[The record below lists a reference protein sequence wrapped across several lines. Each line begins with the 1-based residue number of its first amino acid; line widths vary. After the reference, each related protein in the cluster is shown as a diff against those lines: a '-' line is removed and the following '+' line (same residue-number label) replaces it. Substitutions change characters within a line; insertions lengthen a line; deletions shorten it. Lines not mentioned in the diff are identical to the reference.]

1 MKLIEAQVDRLVG
14 PTHHFGGLGVGNVA
28 SQSHAGNV
36 SNPANAAIQGL
47 DKMRL
52 IASYG
57 VPQFILPPQV
67 RPDIPFLRQVGFQI
81 DDGEALG
88 QVARQTPI
96 VLSAAMSCSA
106 MWTANAATVSPAID
120 NRFGLPSMT
129 VANLDASLHR
139 AIEADATWQEL
150 RNLFPHANVLRPLP
164 GGAAMRDEGAA
175 NHMRLGSDQNQ
186 PGIHL
191 FVYGDGDPE
200 PNQFWPRQSLL
211 ASRAIAIGQG
221 LDPENTFFVKQ
232 HPDAIDA
239 GAFHNDVVAA
249 SHHELLIYHER
260 AFYDPDGM
268 IQQMAD
274 RYEHLFGRPL
284 RRIVVGEDELSLAD
298 SVSTYLF
305 NSQLISPHAD
315 DEKSVTPVLICPSQ
329 VEQHTRARG
338 LVNSWIR
345 QSGDGESKPFSEVRF
360 VDLNQSMAGG
370 GGPAC
375 LRLRIPLTPTE
386 LERCNARHR
395 WTEELDDRLRQTV
408 RDFYPTAVS
417 LVDLASTEL
426 ISKSRQA
433 HAEIAKLFQ

>member
-1 MKLIEAQVDRLVG
+1 MKLIEVQVDRLVG

-28 SQSHAGNV
+28 SHSHAGHV
-36 SNPANAAIQGL
+36 SNPANAALQGL

-57 VPQFILPPQV
+57 VPQYILPPQA
-67 RPDIPFLRQVGFQI
+67 RPDVPFLRQVGFQTA
-81 DDGEALG
+81 DGESLEKVAL
-88 QVARQTPI
+88 QTPN

-120 NRFGLPSMT
+120 NRFGLPAMT

-139 AIEADATWQEL
+139 AIEADSTRQEL
-150 RNLFPHANVLRPLP
+150 RNLFPHANVLPPLP
-164 GGAAMRDEGAA
+164 GGSAMRDEGAA
-175 NHMRLGSDQNQ
+175 NHMRFGSDQNQ

-191 FVYGDGDPE
+191 LVYGDGDPE

-249 SHHELLIYHER
+249 SHHDLLIHHER
-260 AFYDPDGM
+260 AFYDPGEV
-268 IQQMAD
+268 IPQMAD
-274 RYEHLFGRPL
+274 RYQNLYHRPL
-284 RRIVVGEDELSLAD
+284 RRIVVSEDELSLAD

-305 NSQLISPHAD
+305 NSQLISPHTD
-315 DEKSVTPVLICPSQ
+315 DEKSSSPVLVCPAQ
-329 VEQHTRARG
+329 VEQHPQARA
-338 LVNSWIR
+338 LVESWVGG
-345 QSGDGESKPFSEVRF
+345 SGTAASKPFSEVRY

-386 LERCNARHR
+386 LKQCNTRHR
-395 WTEELDDRLRQTV
+395 WTAELDDRLRQTI
-408 RDFYPTAVS
+408 RQYYPKAVS
-417 LVDLASTEL
+417 LADLGSAEL
-426 ISKSRQA
+426 ISDSQQA